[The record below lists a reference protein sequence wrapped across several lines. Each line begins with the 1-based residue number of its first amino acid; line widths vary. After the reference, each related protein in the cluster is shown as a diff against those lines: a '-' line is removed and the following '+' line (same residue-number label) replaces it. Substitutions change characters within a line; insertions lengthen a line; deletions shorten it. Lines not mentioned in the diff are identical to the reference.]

1 MPPGTRSSLY
11 RNPAYLEAAPFA
23 EMTLASIEAAD
34 PKNPTVDD
42 VPYTGIQFV
51 AIPEFQS
58 IGTAVGDRFAKSL
71 QGSIT
76 SDEALANAQ
85 WVTGKVI
92 ERTSLLGK

>member
-1 MPPGTRSSLY
+1 
-11 RNPAYLEAAPFA
+11 
-23 EMTLASIEAAD
+23 MTLASIQAAD
-34 PKNPTVDD
+34 PKDPTVEQ

-58 IGTAVGDRFAKSL
+58 IGTAVGQRFALALEGAIS
-71 QGSIT
+71 

-92 ERTSLLGK
+92 ERVRFLEQE